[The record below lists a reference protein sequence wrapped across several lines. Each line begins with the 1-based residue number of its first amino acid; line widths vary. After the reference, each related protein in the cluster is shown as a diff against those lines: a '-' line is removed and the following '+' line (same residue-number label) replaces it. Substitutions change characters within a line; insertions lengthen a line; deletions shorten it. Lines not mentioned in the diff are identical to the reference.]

1 MNVLVSAHSGLRYV
15 VLLLLVMAIVNAA
28 MNLKSENYLKKDKM
42 INLFAMVILHIQLLL
57 GLILYF
63 VSNKVKFGEG
73 VMGIPLHRFYDL
85 EHPLMMIVGIL
96 LITLGRKKAE
106 KSAIPQMKHKLI
118 LRYYFIG
125 LLIIFISIPWP
136 FIYKELGAGYF

>member
-15 VLLLLVMAIVNAA
+15 VLLLLLMAIVNAA

-125 LLIIFISIPWP
+125 LVIIFISIPWP

>member
-106 KSAIPQMKHKLI
+106 KSAIPQLKHKLI

-125 LLIIFISIPWP
+125 LVIIFISIPWP